1 MQYTHCTIAHLI
13 MKRGKWMLAISL
25 VLSKS
30 RWYAE
35 DKLQFSLLSSDN
47 TLVNFRLTDTD
58 RIDNSTLCMDMYRV

>member
-1 MQYTHCTIAHLI
+1 
-13 MKRGKWMLAISL
+13 MLAISL